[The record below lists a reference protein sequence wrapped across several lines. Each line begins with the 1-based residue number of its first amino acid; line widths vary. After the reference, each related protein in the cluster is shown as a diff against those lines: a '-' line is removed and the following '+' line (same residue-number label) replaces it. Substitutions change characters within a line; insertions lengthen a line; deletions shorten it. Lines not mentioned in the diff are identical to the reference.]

1 MGHSE
6 ACHFPKYSDSSRRG
20 VTLMLLID
28 VVSAMVKFIAG
39 IFMAEGQNWV

>member
-6 ACHFPKYSDSSRRG
+6 ACHFPKYSDCTRRE

-28 VVSAMVKFIAG
+28 VVSAMIKFIAG
-39 IFMAEGQNWV
+39 IFMAEGQNWQ